1 MPNGPMWT
9 RSSSDR
15 SGAGMLDGWD
25 FARLN
30 NKWRIGNDHRM
41 PRAGMTAWLPGAAEP
56 ALLAANHDYRA
67 MQLLGSRLRRAVHL
81 FRASG
86 QIGKLKLQG
95 REVGGFFGWRCP
107 GSHQLRFLVA
117 GGQSVNQQDSGAGF
131 GMGLWPARFHWLAIL
146 GFWKRQLSRVCGAGE
161 SAKRNGRA
169 CAGRSIRV
177 RGDKS
182 STKAGDWQLTAI
194 QCRCGEL
201 LGEVITPLSAG
212 LHP

>member
-1 MPNGPMWT
+1 MENRERP
-9 RSSSDR
+9 SDAQ
-15 SGAGMLDGWD
+15 G
-25 FARLN
+25 
-30 NKWRIGNDHRM
+30 GNDRLA
-41 PRAGMTAWLPGAAEP
+41 PWCSRASTTCRESRLPGHASSWGR
-56 ALLAANHDYRA
+56 D
-67 MQLLGSRLRRAVHL
+67 LRRAVHL

-182 STKAGDWQLTAI
+182 STKAGDWQLKLFSVGAGVAW
-194 QCRCGEL
+194 RGYNPPFRRSAS
-201 LGEVITPLSAG
+201 VIVGGVGSRLFINE
-212 LHP
+212 